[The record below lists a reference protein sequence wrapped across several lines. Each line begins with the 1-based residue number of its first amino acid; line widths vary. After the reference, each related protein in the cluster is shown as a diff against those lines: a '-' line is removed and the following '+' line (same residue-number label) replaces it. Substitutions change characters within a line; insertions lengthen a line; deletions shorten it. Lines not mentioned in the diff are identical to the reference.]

1 MNYLNYSLL
10 SNLMDKPESSK
21 PIVEILRP
29 ESYLALI
36 RNSVGS
42 TTWRQMYASVNGR
55 EQDIMNNGDLSCAF
69 FVSSILKMCDLLP
82 QLSVTVFGLIRNLEA
97 LRWQKVSEAM
107 PGDILVWETIID
119 EKGDKHSHI
128 GFYLGEEQAVSNSAN
143 TQTIQQHHWTFE
155 GQRPLTAIYRP
166 LWEPADS

>member
-1 MNYLNYSLL
+1 MSE
-10 SNLMDKPESSK
+10 PQPIK

-36 RNSVGS
+36 RNSVGAS
-42 TTWRQMYASVNGR
+42 TWKQMFASVNGR

-69 FVSSILKMCDLLP
+69 FVSSILKMCDLVP
-82 QLSVTVFGLIRNLEA
+82 QLSVTVFGLIRHLEA
-97 LRWQKVSEAM
+97 LHWPVVTEAQA
-107 PGDILVWETIID
+107 GDILVWETIID

-128 GFYLGEEQAVSNSAN
+128 GFSLDDEQAVSNSAS
-143 TQTIQQHHWTFE
+143 TGIIQQHNKTFD
-155 GQRPLTAIYRP
+155 GSRKITAIYRP